1 MFINLF
7 NYEKEQNKNI
17 VCTWSITC
25 NYKMNRKQGRNSEQP
40 FRECITRPTLY
51 KMNDL
56 Q

>member
-17 VCTWSITC
+17 VCTWSI
-25 NYKMNRKQGRNSEQP
+25 NYVMNKKT
-40 FRECITRPTLY
+40 REKFGTAVSRVYTKLILY

>member
-1 MFINLF
+1 MFISLF

-17 VCTWSITC
+17 VCTWSI
-25 NYKMNRKQGRNSEQP
+25 NYIMNEKQGRNSEQP